1 MANIVKIVAGD
12 MQYIDID
19 VDRDWHDL
27 VGVKIGNATVS
38 ANFGPGGSQAVV
50 WDYGNAG
57 GVDIGSGYN
66 ARGEL
71 NLRRLVTAKSNKYSL
86 FGTSSIQLSAFSHPS
101 LMMRYKLYTEDT
113 VSTQVTTGNY
123 YYMMCNA
130 GQVADPY
137 EGAGGTPTAYAE
149 KVDAEVNFFFPST
162 HADVVGQDIYKAF
175 TALLQDI
182 ARWKIELVDPVD
194 GRQSAIYPYHA
205 ILDEPKDTSHNPSFA
220 SYGDYFLRVTLRC
233 VLRFRHSGTHNI
245 VVYFT
250 TNNINQAMP
259 ISGKGSIVVSLDEF
273 AAAPEYNVVVT
284 PEVSV
289 GLVINIFGS

>member
-19 VDRDWHDL
+19 VNRDWQDL
-27 VGVKIGNATVS
+27 VGVKIGSATVS

-50 WDYGNAG
+50 WAYKGAG

-71 NLRRLVTAKSNKYSL
+71 NLRRLATAKSNKYSL
-86 FGTSSIQLSAFSHPS
+86 FGTSSIQLSAVSHPS

-113 VSTQVTTGNY
+113 ASTQVTTGNY

-130 GQVADPY
+130 GQVENPY
-137 EGAGGTPTAYAE
+137 DGAGGTPTANAE
-149 KVDAEVNFFFPST
+149 EVKAEVNFFFPST
-162 HADVVGQDIYKAF
+162 HAEVVGQEIYQAF
-175 TALLQDI
+175 EALLQDI
-182 ARWKIELVDPVD
+182 ERWKIVLVDPVD
-194 GRQSAIYPYHA
+194 GIQSAIYPYRA
-205 ILDEPKDTSHNPSFA
+205 ILDGPKRTSVNLSFA
-220 SYGDYFLRVTLRC
+220 PYGDYFLKVTLRC
-233 VLRFRHSGTHNI
+233 VLRFRHSGTHDI

-250 TNNINQAMP
+250 TNNINQAMS

-289 GLVINIFGS
+289 GLVINIFGT